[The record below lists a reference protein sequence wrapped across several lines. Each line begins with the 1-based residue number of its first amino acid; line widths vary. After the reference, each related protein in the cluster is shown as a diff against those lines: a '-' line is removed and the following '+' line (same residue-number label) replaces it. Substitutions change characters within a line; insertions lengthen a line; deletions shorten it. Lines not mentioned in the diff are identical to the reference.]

1 MNFDPEQPLDA
12 LEMRVLAVLAEKE
25 SLTPDNYPM
34 SLNALVNGCNQLT
47 SRDPVMTAS
56 EREVIDALQRL
67 QQNKLVTEVSQV
79 GARVAKYEH
88 RLRPAWSLEQSKLA
102 ALTVLMLRG
111 SQTAAEIRARSERL
125 HPFDSVQS
133 VEQTLQF
140 LIDKFPPLVTRLP
153 RAPGTKETRYACL
166 LAGADALASED
177 LAASTGSGTGSQQR
191 GDRLARLED
200 EITQL
205 RAELA
210 ALSAQFAQFKQQFE

>member
-1 MNFDPEQPLDA
+1 MNFDPEQPLGG

-47 SRDPVMTAS
+47 SRDPVMTAT
-56 EREVIDALQRL
+56 EHEVVDALQRL
-67 QQNKLVTEVSQV
+67 QQNKLVTEVSQA

-88 RLRPAWSLEQSKLA
+88 RVRPAWSLEQSKLA

-111 SQTAAEIRARSERL
+111 SQTAAEIRSRAERL

-166 LAGADALASED
+166 LAGADVLGSEHSATPMGSENALP
-177 LAASTGSGTGSQQR
+177 QR
-191 GDRLARLED
+191 GDRVARLED
-200 EITQL
+200 EIIQL

-210 ALSAQFAQFKQQFE
+210 ALRAQFAQFKQQFE